1 LFILPDITILDG
13 NEMKESDFVKSENFY
28 GKDLEERKNIFNE
41 IFPEETFIDRR
52 IHVSGIS
59 INKNLLIL
67 RVEVN

>member
-1 LFILPDITILDG
+1 
-13 NEMKESDFVKSENFY
+13 MKESDFVKSENFY

-59 INKNLLIL
+59 IKI
-67 RVEVN
+67 RIY

>member
-1 LFILPDITILDG
+1 MFILPDITILDG

>member
-1 LFILPDITILDG
+1 
-13 NEMKESDFVKSENFY
+13 MKESDFVKSENFY

>member
-1 LFILPDITILDG
+1 
-13 NEMKESDFVKSENFY
+13 MKESDFVKSENFY

-67 RVEVN
+67 KVEVN